1 MDLDS
6 INLVSSEDSP
16 DLVMS
21 GGLLPLDIKVS
32 CNTNGDKTRENIKV
46 NVQRGFAEIIPLEQN
61 TRHLVIV
68 GGGPSLK
75 TNWKEIIWWAQA
87 QGADV
92 MALNGAAKFLNAQG
106 FVPTFQLVI
115 DPRDNRHLIGEA
127 GDYLIASQVD
137 PVTLDNLPP
146 DRTALLHLVGSCM
159 TEGEDANGKQVVSSI
174 VNGTLIGGDVTAG
187 LVALCTAHTLGYR
200 DMHLYGYDSSYADD
214 EHHAYPQEQ
223 TDQEQK
229 RLEVFARDGDGVMQK
244 FTTNFAMAKQAELFP
259 KTAELLCNAGS
270 QMTVH
275 GTGLLPTIAHSM
287 RKQ

>member
-6 INLVSSEDSP
+6 INFASSPDSP
-16 DLVMS
+16 DIVS
-21 GGLLPLDIKVS
+21 GDLRPLDITVA
-32 CNTNGDKTRENIKV
+32 CNTSRDLTRGHIETNI
-46 NVQRGFAEIIPLEQN
+46 QRGFAEIVPLPEN
-61 TRHLVIV
+61 ARHLVIV

-75 TNWKEIIWWAQA
+75 TNWREIIWWVQS

-92 MALNGAAKFLNAQG
+92 MALNGAAKFLNEQG
-106 FVPTFQLVI
+106 FTPTFQLVI

-137 PVTLDNLPP
+137 PVTLDNLPQE
-146 DRTALLHLVGSCM
+146 RTALLHLIGSCLKEGEMIDGKPIVGS
-159 TEGEDANGKQVVSSI
+159 I
-174 VNGTLIGGDVTAG
+174 VAGTLIGGDVTAG

-200 DMHLYGYDSSYADD
+200 QLHLYGYDSSYEND

-229 RLEVFARDGDGVMQK
+229 RLEVFAKDASGEMKR
-244 FTTNFAMAKQAELFP
+244 FTTNYAMAKQAELFP

-270 QMTVH
+270 EMTIH
-275 GTGLLPTIAHSM
+275 GTGLLPTIAHAM